1 MTNIRK
7 IEEKTGP
14 SFKITVTKGRDL
26 NGKQIRHYRTWTPPH
41 PMTERQMEKEVQRT
55 ALDFEREI
63 ALGYQMDNRSKEKG
77 DPGRR
82 PGCVGRY
89 AEKETRP
96 AKLRTGGED
105 KSPALSRDGSLM
117 MT

>member
-26 NGKQIRHYRTWTPPH
+26 KGKQIRHYRTWTPPH

-63 ALGYQMDNRSKEKG
+63 ELEYQMDNRSKG
-77 DPGRR
+77 M
-82 PGCVGRY
+82 VGGPDVLD
-89 AEKETRP
+89 AMLKKNRP
-96 AKLRTGGED
+96 AKLRAGGED
-105 KSPALSRDGSLM
+105 KSPALSRDSSLM